1 MLLDDRDN
9 LYLLEINTIP
19 GFTEKSLLPK
29 AAKAAGMSFTSLCE
43 IIVDLAFQNIL
54 VSADEPIQN

>member
-29 AAKAAGMSFTSLCE
+29 AAKAAGMSFSSLCE
-43 IIVDLAFQNIL
+43 KIVNLAFQNIL
-54 VSADEPIQN
+54 VSVDEPIQN